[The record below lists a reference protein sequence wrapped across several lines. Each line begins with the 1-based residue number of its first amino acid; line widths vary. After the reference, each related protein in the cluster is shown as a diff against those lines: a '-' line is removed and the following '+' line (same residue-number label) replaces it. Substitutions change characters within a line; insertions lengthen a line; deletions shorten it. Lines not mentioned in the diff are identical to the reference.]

1 MNYII
6 IYNHQH
12 LIAKPPDLFPAPQ
25 MIKRISFVLKLF
37 LISLSGVAIKLL
49 KNQEK
54 KIIYLLRL
62 CRRPFE
68 KLHRNSPLKTYF
80 RPAIKPT

>member
-25 MIKRISFVLKLF
+25 MIKRISFILKLF
-37 LISLSGVAIKLL
+37 LISLPGVAIK
-49 KNQEK
+49 
-54 KIIYLLRL
+54 
-62 CRRPFE
+62 
-68 KLHRNSPLKTYF
+68 
-80 RPAIKPT
+80 

>member
-49 KNQEK
+49 RQG
-54 KIIYLLRL
+54 IRSFLQ
-62 CRRPFE
+62 
-68 KLHRNSPLKTYF
+68 RNPDVSPKF
-80 RPAIKPT
+80 